1 MIDHIAQWLHL
12 LVETDAACA
21 VGDLSPCDARAP
33 VQTVLFRFR
42 RRLSRRLTDRHATEA
57 RMVDAVASWQVGGDV
72 RRRVA

>member
-1 MIDHIAQWLHL
+1 MIIAQLLHS
-12 LVETDAACA
+12 LVKTDAACA
-21 VGDLSPCDARAP
+21 VGDLSACVARAP

-42 RRLSRRLTDRHATEA
+42 RRFARRLADRHATEA